1 MILKIKD
8 SLRDNEDKILEVLE
22 EIGCCKIRKVKE
34 NEFRFGIDENSS
46 GSANSLFID
55 TLSYTSFSRGIK
67 GDILTL
73 VSEIKGMA
81 LGESIRWLANKLNI
95 KKDYQNT
102 DIKLPF
108 GGFFKNFSKIKDDDT
123 TPTIYPINRLD
134 KYNTGVSKMWIDDGI
149 SAIVQEYFNIGFCHD
164 TNRIVIPWFTESGE
178 LVGIMSRLNKLDI
191 LDKEMKYY
199 PIIAFSKSKVL
210 YGLDKNYKE
219 ILNKNIIIIVESEK
233 SVMKA
238 YEFGY
243 KNVVALGGNNI
254 SERHSKLI
262 KSMYCNVIISFDEGL
277 ELSHCIEQASKCKIK
292 NPFFTNEVYVMD
304 MEGLQEKS
312 CVFDLDE
319 DTIKKSFNERLI
331 YVGE

>member
-22 EIGCCKIRKVKE
+22 EIGCCKIKKVKA
-34 NEFRFGIDENSS
+34 NEFRFGIDEDSS

-73 VSEIKGMA
+73 VSEIKGVS
-81 LGESIRWLANKLNI
+81 LGESIKILADKLNI
-95 KKDYQNT
+95 KKEYYNT

-108 GGFFKNFSKIKDDDT
+108 GGFFKNFSKIKVDDT
-123 TPTIYPINRLD
+123 PPITYPVSKLD
-134 KYNTGVSKMWIDDGI
+134 QYNTGISKMWIEDGI
-149 SAIVQEYFNIGFCHD
+149 SAIVQEEFNIGFCHD
-164 TNRIVIPWFTESGE
+164 TNRIVIPWMTETGE
-178 LVGIMSRLNKLDI
+178 LVGIMGRLNKLD
-191 LDKEMKYY
+191 LLEKEMKYY

-210 YGLDKNYKE
+210 YGLNRNYKE

-254 SERHSKLI
+254 SERHSRLI
-262 KSMYCNVIISFDEGL
+262 KSMYCNVIIAFDEGL
-277 ELSHCIEQASKCKIK
+277 ELNHCIEQANKCKIQ
-292 NPFFTNEVYVMD
+292 NPFFTNEVYIMD
-304 MEGLQEKS
+304 MEGLKEKN
-312 CVFDLDE
+312 CIFDLDE
-319 DTIKKSFNERLI
+319 KTIQNAFEERLI
-331 YVGE
+331 YIGE